1 MADSVL
7 IGTQAASRD
16 DICAMSYIHY
26 CIRIV
31 VVIVFVVDVDVVVN
45 IVVVACVF

>member
-16 DICAMSYIHY
+16 DICAMPYIHN
-26 CIRIV
+26 CNRIV